1 MIHFTGENPEENFLL
16 LDKQYLCQ
24 LHILYQVTKQTVEEQ
39 KPFGENQMNYH
50 WLISDGLLSTC
61 STDTSVNMYR
71 SIEMVKLPKE
81 IFERLLNQLVSV
93 ETIKPLKL
101 HLYLNWCGKCQWFK
115 IILLKGTCLMKVIFG
130 LSNL

>member
-61 STDTSVNMYR
+61 STGTSVNMYR